1 MCVRSSTIQRAK
13 SEKFEDGYLIFF
25 GQLVKDYVVSAM
37 KRVFLRYCI
46 LNIKVKQKQAKLSP
60 KPPAVKRFHSSCVVP
75 SDIDSDCHF
84 STDPKPYLSTPC
96 KGHPKPISELIIPEY
111 SCLFLVAGHCPN
123 SRDFNEDCVDG
134 RKSFVSKCNSMLRV
148 LSREDS
154 LKSGDHCASLF
165 Q

>member
-60 KPPAVKRFHSSCVVP
+60 NDAGGETLPLWLRRA
-75 SDIDSDCHF
+75 
-84 STDPKPYLSTPC
+84 LSYR
-96 KGHPKPISELIIPEY
+96 L
-111 SCLFLVAGHCPN
+111 
-123 SRDFNEDCVDG
+123 
-134 RKSFVSKCNSMLRV
+134 
-148 LSREDS
+148 
-154 LKSGDHCASLF
+154 
-165 Q
+165 